1 MNRRIMLLGAALLV
15 CFGALF
21 LQLNYVQVVEASKL
35 ANSPNNSRNITADY
49 SKPRGFVQTSDG
61 VVVAR
66 SVPTKDDLKFQ
77 RQYPT
82 GGLFASIT
90 GYDSF
95 IYGLGGGVEATYNSV
110 LTGKNVPLRSIRQLF
125 TNNDVVGNVTLT
137 VSNQLQQAAASALA
151 GRIGAV
157 VALDPTTGGVLAMY
171 SNPTYDPSPLAAH
184 NTGDERSAWSLYT
197 LNKSNPMLPR
207 SYRETYPP
215 GSTFKVVDSAAV
227 LDHRPLL
234 ATKPYPTVGSINL
247 PLTTNKLHNF
257 NNEVCGGQL
266 PQLLQVSCDT
276 GFGQIGLDL
285 GAQNLSDEAAA
296 FGFGRATPIDLPL
309 PAKSVFPD
317 ASYFKARL
325 PLLAYAAIGQD
336 VVSATPLQMALVAAG
351 IANGGTIM
359 TPHVMAQVTDQQG
372 SVLEAY
378 SPKPWL
384 HATSATTASSVTAM
398 MELVTQGNGT
408 ATDLVIPGTQVAAKT
423 GTAQTGQNTTDDW
436 MVAFAPA
443 NAPKVVVAV
452 AVPNQAISA
461 TGAAV
466 AGPIT
471 LAVLKAALGG
481 P

>member
-1 MNRRIMLLGAALLV
+1 MLLGAALLV

-49 SKPRGFVQTSDG
+49 SKPRGFIQTSDG

-66 SVPTKDDLKFQ
+66 SVPSSDDLKFQ

-82 GGLFASIT
+82 AGLFASIT

-110 LTGKNVPLRSIRQLF
+110 LTGKNVPLRSIKQLF

-137 VSNQLQQAAASALA
+137 LSNKLQQAAATALS
-151 GRIGAV
+151 GRTGSV
-157 VALDPTTGGVLAMY
+157 VVLDPTTGAVLALY
-171 SNPTYDPSPLAAH
+171 SNPTYDPSPLASH
-184 NTGDERSAWSLYT
+184 NTNDERNAWTLYT
-197 LNKSNPMLPR
+197 LDKTNPMLPR

-215 GSTFKVVDSAAV
+215 GSTFKVVDSSAV
-227 LDHRPLL
+227 FDHDQSL
-234 ATKPYPTVGSINL
+234 ATKFYPFVSSIKL
-247 PLTTNKLHNF
+247 PLTTNRLHNF
-257 NNEVCGGQL
+257 NNETCGGQL

-276 GFGQIGLDL
+276 GFGQVGLDL
-285 GAQNLSDEAAA
+285 GAQNLSAEAAA
-296 FGFGRATPIDLPL
+296 FGFGQAPPIDLPE
-309 PAKSVFPD
+309 AAASVFPD
-317 ASYFKARL
+317 ASYFKQRL
-325 PLLAYAAIGQD
+325 PLLAYGAIGQD
-336 VVSATPLQMALVAAG
+336 VVDATPLQIALIGAG

-372 SVLEAY
+372 NVLEAY

-384 HATSATTASSVTAM
+384 RATSATTASSVTAM

-408 ATDLVIPGTQVAAKT
+408 ATDLVIPGVKVAAKT

-436 MVAFAPA
+436 MLAFAPA

-452 AVPNQAISA
+452 SVPNQAVSA

>member
-49 SKPRGFVQTSDG
+49 SKPRGFIQTSDG

-66 SVPTKDDLKFQ
+66 SVPSNDDLKYQ
-77 RQYPT
+77 RVYPA
-82 GGLFASIT
+82 GDLYASIT

-125 TNNDVVGNVTLT
+125 TNNDVVGNLTLT
-137 VSNQLQQAAASALA
+137 ISNKLQQAAASAL
-151 GRIGAV
+151 GGKVGSV
-157 VALDPTTGGVLAMY
+157 VALDPTNGAVLALY

-184 NTGDERSAWSLYT
+184 DTNAERNAWTLYT
-197 LNKSNPMLPR
+197 LDKTNPMLPR

-215 GSTFKVVDSAAV
+215 GSTFKVVDSSAV
-227 LDHRPLL
+227 LDHRPDL
-234 ATKPYPTVGSINL
+234 ATKTYPTVGQISL

-285 GAQNLSDEAAA
+285 GAQNLSDEASA
-296 FGFGRATPIDLPL
+296 FGFGQTPPIDLPGV
-309 PAKSVFPD
+309 AAAAFPP
-317 ASYFKARL
+317 ASYFKQRL
-325 PLLAYAAIGQD
+325 PLLAYGAIGQD
-336 VVSATPLQMALVAAG
+336 VVSATPLQIALVGAG

-372 SVLEAY
+372 NVLEAY

-384 HATSATTASSVTAM
+384 HATSPATAASVTAM

-443 NAPKVVVAV
+443 NSPKVVVAV
-452 AVPNQAISA
+452 SVPNQAVSA

-471 LAVLKAALGG
+471 LAMLKAALGG

>member
-21 LQLNYVQVVEASKL
+21 LQLNYVQVVDASKL
-35 ANSPNNSRNITADY
+35 ANSPNNSRNVTANY

-66 SVPTKDDLKFQ
+66 SVPSKDDLKFQ

-95 IYGLGGGVEATYNSV
+95 IFGIGGGVEATYNSV
-110 LTGKNVPLRSIRQLF
+110 LTGKNVPLRSIKQLF
-125 TNNDVVGNVTLT
+125 TNSSVVGNVTLT
-137 VSNQLQQAAASALA
+137 VSNKLQQAAASALA
-151 GRIGAV
+151 GRTGAV
-157 VALDPTTGGVLAMY
+157 VALDPTNGAILAMY
-171 SNPTYDPSPLAAH
+171 SNPTYDPSPLASH
-184 NTGDERSAWSLYT
+184 NSGDERNAWSLYT
-197 LNKSNPMLPR
+197 LDKTNPMLPR

-227 LDHRPLL
+227 FDHQPLL
-234 ATKPYPTVGSINL
+234 ATKPYPNVGSINL

-276 GFGQIGLDL
+276 GFGQVGLDL

-296 FGFGRATPIDLPL
+296 FGFGQAAPIDLPL
-309 PAKSVFPD
+309 AAKSVFPD
-317 ASYFKARL
+317 ATYFKPRL

-336 VVSATPLQMALVAAG
+336 VVSATPLQMALVGAG
-351 IANGGTIM
+351 IADGGTIM
-359 TPHVMAQVTDQQG
+359 TPHVMDQVTDQQG
-372 SVLEAY
+372 NVLEAY

-436 MVAFAPA
+436 MLAFAPA

-452 AVPNQAISA
+452 SVPNQAISA